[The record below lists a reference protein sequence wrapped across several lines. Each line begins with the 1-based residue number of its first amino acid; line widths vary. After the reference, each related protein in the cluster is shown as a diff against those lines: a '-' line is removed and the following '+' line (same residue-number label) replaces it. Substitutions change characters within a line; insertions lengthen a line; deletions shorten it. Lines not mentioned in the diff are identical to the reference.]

1 MRRPFRKV
9 LSCRHHVLVSIFQLT
24 VLQIDFS
31 KELISWVK
39 REGFSLLDANLFPKS
54 INTVCL
60 FPNPKSLFTTFL
72 QRGKLMEDAGRDVL
86 IYLWDNYVQKVQHL
100 QLKSLHDVFFADFQV
115 HSELSLLA
123 MVLAANRLLI

>member
-1 MRRPFRKV
+1 
-9 LSCRHHVLVSIFQLT
+9 
-24 VLQIDFS
+24 
-31 KELISWVK
+31 
-39 REGFSLLDANLFPKS
+39 
-54 INTVCL
+54 
-60 FPNPKSLFTTFL
+60 
-72 QRGKLMEDAGRDVL
+72 MEDAGRDVL